1 MKPGTV
7 VIIQLPQRD
16 GKRKSRPAL
25 ILGNHSTS
33 KRDILFCGIST
44 QLHEY
49 REEFDDIISF
59 QDGDYEAS
67 GLADTSVIRLNYLSV
82 LPKENIRRTIGTIS
96 KERLEKL
103 NIKLEKI
110 YERKSII

>member
-7 VIIQLPQRD
+7 VIIKLPQRD
-16 GKRKSRPAL
+16 GRQKSRPAL

-33 KRDILFCGIST
+33 KTDFLFCEIST

-59 QDGDYEAS
+59 QDGDYETS
-67 GLADTSVIRLNYLSV
+67 GLADTSVIRLNFLSV
-82 LPKENIRRTIGTIS
+82 LSRENIKRTIGSIS
-96 KERLEKL
+96 KERMAKL

-110 YERKSII
+110 YERKV

>member
-7 VIIQLPQRD
+7 VIIKLPQKD

-25 ILGNHSTS
+25 ILGSRATS
-33 KRDILFCGIST
+33 KKDFLFCGIST

-49 REEFDDIISF
+49 REGIDDIISH
-59 QDGDYEAS
+59 QDVDYEAS

-82 LPKENIRRTIGTIS
+82 LPRESIRRTIGTIS
-96 KERLEKL
+96 KERLDRL
-103 NIKLEKI
+103 NVMLEEI
-110 YERKSII
+110 YKSKTL